1 MIPSWL
7 RPAKAAPKLAKEWST
22 GPEPAPAPVSVPETH
37 TAPSGTK
44 WPRDDAAAAFFLRKK
59 YSSNATFGKK
69 NENSYMLTRRM
80 RLAFFKDFA
89 AMRASGI
96 TGTQAYSEALSFF
109 GKMGMPARA
118 QSVFDLALADH
129 VLPNTAMYL
138 RLLQAYAKVG
148 DIPGLLFVL
157 RQSKRH
163 LESSTA
169 AHQFITYCLMGLH
182 RAGKRTEMV
191 EAAVQTW
198 EVHQGHPTIY
208 RSLITSCNTYSDGGA
223 LITEMVNRDLA
234 ITEVEWGAFLDS
246 TAHQGDVLSSLKVL
260 KVIRE
265 MTGKVTEIMVTQLL
279 MSLYSVGDSKMFARV
294 YQMVGDKNY
303 ALDTF
308 VVGVNAMAH
317 GVVFTPASTRHEAV
331 EPLFRHKGGQKSMD
345 FAVGVHAASGDFA
358 SAYEVFNRRGDILG
372 SQKIWLNLMSR
383 LAIAARFER
392 MMSEGGSA
400 WRLIEET
407 FEENHAPSGVM
418 NCQISLIL
426 AASRAN
432 QGFGCLCVW
441 RQLRSHLASR
451 DRKRQTVP
459 IRQTRQLADLLAG
472 RFRSLHR
479 RGGYTERCSQLLS
492 ALEEMYALV
501 YDNSPFQASCLL
513 SPLLIVYSELQMLD
527 KAVDRYRVLLLAGH
541 PLYLLEHA
549 PLFEELFRARDDAAA
564 LHHIAGLQEK
574 HDSIYHTFQ
583 RYL

>member
-22 GPEPAPAPVSVPETH
+22 GPATSTAPLSVPETH
-37 TAPSGTK
+37 TSPSGSK

-69 NENSYMLTRRM
+69 NENSYMQTRKM

-96 TGTQAYSEALSFF
+96 AGTQAYSEALSFF

-118 QSVFDLALADH
+118 QSVFDLALSDH
-129 VLPNTAMYL
+129 VLPNTTMYL
-138 RLLQAYAKVG
+138 RLLQAYAKAG
-148 DIPGLLFVL
+148 DIPGLLFVV

-163 LESSTA
+163 LESGTA
-169 AHQFITYCLMGLH
+169 AHQFVSYCLMGLH
-182 RAGKRTEMV
+182 RAGKRPEMV

-198 EVHQGHPTIY
+198 GIHQGHPTIY

-223 LITEMVNRDLA
+223 LITEMVNRDMA

-265 MTGKVTEIMVTQLL
+265 MMGRVTEIMVTQLL
-279 MSLYSVGDSKMFARV
+279 MSLYSVGDSEMFTRL

-303 ALDTF
+303 VLDTY

-317 GVVFTPASTRHEAV
+317 GVGFTPASARHEAV
-331 EPLFRHKGGQKSMD
+331 ASVFRHKGGQKSVD
-345 FAVGVHAASGDFA
+345 FAVGIHAASGDFA
-358 SAYEVFNRRGDILG
+358 SAYEAFNRRGDILG
-372 SQKIWLNLMSR
+372 TQKIWLGLMSR
-383 LAIAARFER
+383 LVIAARFER

-400 WRLIEET
+400 WRLIAET

-418 NCQISLIL
+418 NCQASLIL
-426 AASRAN
+426 AASEAN
-432 QGFGCLCVW
+432 QGFGCIRVW
-441 RQLRSHLASR
+441 RQLRPYLASR
-451 DRKRQTVP
+451 DQKRQTVP
-459 IRQTRQLADLLAG
+459 IRQTRKLADLLAG
-472 RFRSLHR
+472 RFRCLHR

-513 SPLLIVYSELQMLD
+513 TPLLIVYSEMRMLD
-527 KAVDRYRVLLLAGH
+527 KAVDLYRVLLLAGH

-564 LHHIAGLQEK
+564 LHHMADLENK
-574 HDSIYHTFQ
+574 HDGIYHTFQ
-583 RYL
+583 NYL